1 MVFCGEEALC
11 GVWVDGC
18 GWMVSGAYKQPQK
31 TAVAQR
37 PCSAL
42 LGVIDS
48 SGPLPRRAV
57 PLWLAFRGI
66 TIL

>member
-1 MVFCGEEALC
+1 
-11 GVWVDGC
+11 
-18 GWMVSGAYKQPQK
+18 MVSGAYKQPQK
-31 TAVAQR
+31 TAMVQR

-48 SGPLPRRAV
+48 SGPLPRSIV
-57 PLWLAFRGI
+57 PIWLAFRGI